1 MKILITGAG
10 GMLGGDMVTVAEGL
24 DHQVTAMDHSTLDLT
39 DQTAVEAAV
48 RDEAPGVVINCA
60 AWTDVDGAE
69 VHEDEATRVNAEGA
83 GNLAAAAAKAG
94 AKVCQIST
102 DYVFDGTKEGAYVES
117 DPTSPIQ
124 AYGRSKLA
132 GEQAVRG
139 ANSDHF
145 IVRTSWLFGPANQ
158 RPNFVETMLR
168 IGSAGEPVM
177 VVHDQIGC
185 PTYTGH
191 LAIGVVR
198 LIDSV
203 SFGVHHMAGSG
214 SCSWYRFAEEIFEQ
228 ADVDANLVPTDS
240 AGFARPAKR
249 PANSVLVS
257 EWETPIVLPEWQR
270 GLGEYLRR
278 RQAPEAGEDPA

>member
-1 MKILITGAG
+1 MKILITGSG

-24 DHQVTAMDHSTLDLT
+24 DHEVIAVDHSALDLT
-39 DQTAVEAAV
+39 DRAAVEAAV
-48 RDEAPGVVINCA
+48 AAEDPGAVINCA

-69 VHEDEATRVNAEGA
+69 ENEEEAMRVNGEAA
-83 GNLAAAAAKAG
+83 GNLAAAAASVG

-102 DYVFDGTKEGAYVES
+102 DYVFDGSKEGPYVES

-132 GEQAVRG
+132 GERAVRS
-139 ANSDHF
+139 ANPDHF

-177 VVHDQIGC
+177 VVHDQTGC

-198 LIDSV
+198 LIDGV
-203 SFGVHHMAGSG
+203 SYGIHHMAGSG
-214 SCSWYRFAEEIFEQ
+214 SCSWYGFAEEIFRQ
-228 ADVDANLVPTDS
+228 AEVDANLVPTDT

-249 PANSVLVS
+249 PVNSVLVS

-270 GLGEYLRR
+270 GLDEYLRR
-278 RQAPEAGEDPA
+278 RQTPDQGEDPA

>member
-24 DHQVTAMDHSTLDLT
+24 DHEVIAMDHSTLDLT
-39 DQTAVEAAV
+39 DQAAVEAAV
-48 RDEAPGVVINCA
+48 RDETPGVVINCA

-69 VHEDEATRVNAEGA
+69 VHEEEATRVNAEGA

-102 DYVFDGTKEGAYVES
+102 DYVFDGAKEGAYVES
-117 DPTSPIQ
+117 DPTSPVQ

-132 GEQAVRG
+132 GEKAVRS
-139 ANSDHF
+139 ANPDHF

-203 SFGVHHMAGSG
+203 SYGVHHMAGSG
-214 SCSWYRFAEEIFEQ
+214 SCSWYGFAEEIFEQ
-228 ADVDANLVPTDS
+228 AGVDANLVPTDS

-249 PANSVLVS
+249 PANSVLAS

-270 GLGEYLRR
+270 GLDEYLRR
-278 RQAPEAGEDPA
+278 RHAPDANEDPA

>member
-39 DQTAVEAAV
+39 DQTAVEATV

-139 ANSDHF
+139 ANPDHF

-203 SFGVHHMAGSG
+203 SYGVHHMAGSG
-214 SCSWYRFAEEIFEQ
+214 NCSWYGFAEEIFEQ
-228 ADVDANLVPTDS
+228 AGVDANLVPTDS